1 MTDQRHVGA
10 VLFDMDGVLVDTEPW
25 WRDVRIAFAEARG
38 RTWTDADNRACMGV
52 NTREWAT
59 IMRERLGIDESLE
72 QIEATVLG
80 ALVARYA
87 SEPTVAIPGA
97 AANVRRVASAVPV
110 ALASGAHRSL
120 IDAALA
126 VLGLTD
132 VFGAVVPAD
141 EVARGKPAPDV
152 FLEAARRLGV
162 APAACLVV
170 EDSGNGVRAGKA
182 AGMRVAL
189 IPNHH
194 TPPDGETVAA
204 ADAVLASLDDLDL
217 GRFSA

>member
-1 MTDQRHVGA
+1 MTARRPVEA

-25 WRDVRIAFAEARG
+25 WQSVRVAFAEARG
-38 RTWTDADNRACMGV
+38 RTWTDADGRACIGV

-59 IMRERLGIDESLE
+59 IMRDHLAIDDSLDEIESE
-72 QIEATVLG
+72 VLG

-87 SEPTVAIPGA
+87 AEPTPSIPGA
-97 AANVRRVASAVPV
+97 ADNVRRIAADVPI

-126 VLGLTD
+126 AIGLTG
-132 VFGAVVPAD
+132 VFGAVVSAD

-152 FLEAARRLGV
+152 YLEAARRLGV
-162 APAACLVV
+162 APAGCLVV

-182 AGMRVAL
+182 AGMRVVLVPNQHAL
-189 IPNHH
+189 
-194 TPPDGETVAA
+194 PDVVTAAA
-204 ADAVLASLDDLDL
+204 ADAVLESLDDLHP
-217 GRFSA
+217 GRFPA